1 MRIQRGVRLVVLTLL
16 YAVVLWAAGV
26 LALLL
31 RFDFFIPKQYVPYLY
46 YWGIAVGVKLI
57 LLGLFQ
63 QFSGLLSYFSIP
75 DFKRL
80 TYAMGLGA
88 VFLLVTRLFV
98 VPVAFGPPRG
108 VILMDFVLAV
118 VGLSGLR
125 LGFRMVREGGVQSSS
140 AASLRRVAIVGA
152 GDVGAQLALELL
164 SKRGL
169 GLRPMAFFDDDI
181 TKHGINVHGIPVLGT
196 PDDLRVEIGR
206 LELAEVIVA
215 MPSASAKRIG
225 EVARI
230 CRERGVR
237 CETVPSLSQL
247 ALGRVRVS
255 QLREVDIEDL
265 LGRAPVKLDTEN
277 IRALISG
284 RVVMVTGAGGSIG
297 SELCR
302 QVASFAPARLLLVDR
317 SEVQLFPIEQE
328 LIELGHRP
336 MVAPLVADILDEAR
350 MRQIFERF
358 SPELI
363 FHAAAHKHVPMM
375 EAQPGE
381 AVKNNSVGT
390 SRLAELALEYGV
402 GRLVMISTDKAINP
416 TSVMGASKRLAEIY
430 VQALH
435 ATAPD
440 KTRFMAVRFGN
451 VLGSS
456 GSVVPIFKK
465 QIAMGGPVT
474 VTHPEVTRYFMT
486 IPEAV
491 GLVLQ
496 SAAQGSGGEI
506 FVLDMGQPVKI
517 VDLARQ
523 LIELSGLRPEVDIA
537 IQFTGLRPGEKM
549 FEEISLDRE
558 NLTPTTHPKIMRFV
572 STPPP
577 LAEVRE
583 QLDGLRQAAS
593 RVDDVELKRLLRQS
607 VPEYKPY
614 AT

>member
-1 MRIQRGVRLVVLTLL
+1 MRIQRGMRLVVLTLL

-31 RFDFFIPKQYVPYLY
+31 RFDFVIPKQYVPYLY

-80 TYAMGLGA
+80 TYAMGLAA
-88 VFLLVTRLFV
+88 VILLIARLLL
-98 VPVAFGPPRG
+98 VPVASGPPRG

-118 VGLSGLR
+118 AGLSGLR
-125 LGFRMVREGGVQSSS
+125 LGFRMVREGGTQNS
-140 AASLRRVAIVGA
+140 AAPSLRRVAIVGA

-169 GLRPMAFFDDDI
+169 GLRPMAFFDDDL

-196 PDDLRVEIGR
+196 PDELRVEIGR

-265 LGRAPVKLDTEN
+265 LGRAPVRLDTDN

-284 RVVMVTGAGGSIG
+284 RVAMVTGAGGSIG

-336 MVAPLVADILDEAR
+336 MVAPLVADILDEGR

-416 TSVMGASKRLAEIY
+416 TSVMGASKRLAELY

-517 VDLARQ
+517 IDLARQ
-523 LIELSGLRPEVDIA
+523 LIELSGLRPGVDVEIS
-537 IQFTGLRPGEKM
+537 FTGLRPGEKM
-549 FEEISLDRE
+549 FEEISLDAE
-558 NLTPTTHPKIMRFV
+558 NLTPTSHPKIMRFV
-572 STPPP
+572 ATPPP
-577 LAEVRE
+577 IEEVRRQLSLLQAEVAKADPAE
-583 QLDGLRQAAS
+583 I
-593 RVDDVELKRLLRQS
+593 KRLLRS
-607 VPEYKPY
+607 AVPEYKPF
-614 AT
+614 AA

>member
-1 MRIQRGVRLVVLTLL
+1 MRIQRGVRLAVLVVL
-16 YAVVLWAAGV
+16 YAAILWAAGV

-31 RFDFFIPKQYVPYLY
+31 RFDFEVPKQYLPYLW
-46 YWGIAVGVKLI
+46 YWGIAVAVKLV
-57 LLGLFQ
+57 LLGVFQ
-63 QFSGLLSYFSIP
+63 QYSGLLSYFSIP

-80 TYAMGLGA
+80 VYAMGAGA
-88 VFLLVTRLFV
+88 LLLLVSRLFLA
-98 VPVAFGPPRG
+98 PVAFGPPRG
-108 VILMDFVLAV
+108 VILTDFVLAV
-118 VGLSGLR
+118 AGLSALR
-125 LGFRMVREGGVQSSS
+125 LGFRMVREGGLQKDHP
-140 AASLRRVAIVGA
+140 AAMRRVAIVGA
-152 GDVGAQLALELL
+152 GDVGAQLALELI

-169 GLRPMAFFDDDI
+169 GLRPMAFFDDEVS
-181 TKHGINVHGIPVLGT
+181 KHGINIHGIPVLGS
-196 PDDLRVEIGR
+196 PDDLKSEIGR
-206 LELAEVIVA
+206 LELAEVIIA
-215 MPSASAKRIG
+215 MPSASAKRMG
-225 EVARI
+225 EVARL

-265 LGRAPVKLDTEN
+265 LGRAPVKLDTDN
-277 IRALISG
+277 IRSLIAG

-302 QVASFAPARLLLVDR
+302 QVAGFAPARLLVLDQ

-328 LIELGHRP
+328 LIEHGHGP
-336 MVAPLVADILDEAR
+336 MVVPLVADILDEAR
-350 MRQIFERF
+350 MRQILERF
-358 SPELI
+358 APELI

-390 SRLAELALEYGV
+390 ARLADLALAYGV
-402 GRLVMISTDKAINP
+402 ARFVMISTDKAINP

-435 ATAPD
+435 ASAPD

-465 QIAMGGPVT
+465 QIAAGGPVT
-474 VTHPEVTRYFMT
+474 VTHPDVTRYFMT

-523 LIELSGLRPEVDIA
+523 LIDLSGLRPEVDIEIA
-537 IQFTGLRPGEKM
+537 FTGLRPGEKM

-558 NLTPTTHPKIMRFV
+558 NLTPTSHPKIMRFV
-572 STPPP
+572 TTPPP
-577 LAEVRE
+577 LEEIRQQLWTLRE
-583 QLDGLRQAAS
+583 CAIGSDS
-593 RVDDVELKRLLRQS
+593 SDLKRLMRQA
-607 VPEYKPY
+607 VPEYRPF
-614 AT
+614 AS